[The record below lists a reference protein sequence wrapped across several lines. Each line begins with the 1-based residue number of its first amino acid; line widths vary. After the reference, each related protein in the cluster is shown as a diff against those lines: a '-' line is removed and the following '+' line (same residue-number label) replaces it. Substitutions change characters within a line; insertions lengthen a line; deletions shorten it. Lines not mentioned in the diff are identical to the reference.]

1 MKINYENP
9 ELTEAKF
16 GRFVQG
22 ASAIPGGDS
31 GADPSTGDY

>member
-16 GRFVQG
+16 GKFVQG

-31 GADPSTGDY
+31 GAEPVTVDY